1 MPHTTDHLLLDDGQ
15 CLRVVRRGTQ
25 AGGRPVVCLH
35 GWTSTHA
42 DWTHWTQA
50 LAGAHPSFAWNARAH
65 ADVPLTG
72 APATLERMAD
82 DLDALIRHYALER
95 PLLLGHSMGAL
106 TIWMHALRHPG
117 TAIGGYGLI
126 DQTPKLVTG
135 AGWRFGIY
143 GDFSAQR
150 NRWFIA
156 RQREDFA
163 EAVLELTADG
173 LNARA
178 RERYEREPAKFQR
191 SRDWLAGLAHAALT
205 ECWCSL
211 AGADL
216 RSALA
221 RLHAPVLLVYG
232 DESNFYTAETARWV
246 QAQIPHAR
254 LETYAG
260 ADHCPHFWQRDRFL
274 GELRALLAACG

>member
-50 LAGAHPSFAWNARAH
+50 LAGAHPSFAWDARAH

-135 AGWRFGIY
+135 VGWRFGIY

-178 RERYEREPAKFQR
+178 RERYERE
-191 SRDWLAGLAHAALT
+191 
-205 ECWCSL
+205 
-211 AGADL
+211 
-216 RSALA
+216 
-221 RLHAPVLLVYG
+221 
-232 DESNFYTAETARWV
+232 
-246 QAQIPHAR
+246 
-254 LETYAG
+254 
-260 ADHCPHFWQRDRFL
+260 
-274 GELRALLAACG
+274 

>member
-15 CLRVVRRGTQ
+15 CLRVVRRGEH
-25 AGGRPVVCLH
+25 ASGRPVVCLH

-50 LAGAHPSFAWNARAH
+50 LAGAHPSFAWDARAH

-191 SRDWLAGLAHAALT
+191 SRDGLGALAHAALT
-205 ECWCSL
+205 ACWCSL
-211 AGADL
+211 AAADL
-216 RSALA
+216 RPALA
-221 RLHAPVLLVYG
+221 RLRAPVLLVHG
-232 DESNFYTAETARWV
+232 GESNFYGPDTAHWMH
-246 QAQIPHAR
+246 AQMPHAR
-254 LETYAG
+254 LEIWDG